1 MSDADIKFKKTKDD
15 KCWLQHLNK
24 EMDKHQVIGK
34 LGIALNTKIL
44 QKNKILNKILLRE
57 KRYQDGNFIGDNV
70 IAPTDTTAAIY
81 RKDLFI
87 TGKFKMELGH
97 TSLIKPYY
105 YSCRTKNKLD
115 CIHLG
120 WRKYLKMIKK
130 NYNNNLEIKNKAWFF
145 CKFNRPIEEPLL
157 KQLSFFER
165 FAILFLAKYYFR
177 PLIGV
182 SFLYKWAKYI
192 IVNFPL
198 NYNEI
203 QKKN

>member
-1 MSDADIKFKKTKDD
+1 MI
-15 KCWLQHLNK
+15 
-24 EMDKHQVIGK
+24 
-34 LGIALNTKIL
+34 
-44 QKNKILNKILLRE
+44 
-57 KRYQDGNFIGDNV
+57 
-70 IAPTDTTAAIY
+70 TAAIY

-130 NYNNNLEIKNKAWFF
+130 RITITIQKLKIRLGFFVNLIDLLR
-145 CKFNRPIEEPLL
+145 NRLL

-165 FAILFLAKYYFR
+165 ITILFLAKYYFK

-192 IVNFPL
+192 ID
-198 NYNEI
+198 
-203 QKKN
+203 